1 MAMLDGRIA
10 MVTGGAQGI
19 GKSISLELAGDG
31 ADLVIGDVLLD
42 GAEKTA
48 DEVRALGRK
57 ALAITLDVSNAESA
71 AEAVKSAVG
80 EFGKVDILINNAGI
94 ARDNLLMRMKPEEW
108 ASVIAVNLTG
118 VFNCT
123 QAVVRLMMK
132 QRYGRIVNIAS
143 VIGQMGNAGQANY
156 GATKAGVIGFT
167 KSIARELGSRGI
179 TVNAITPGF
188 IETAMTEKLSEE
200 LRQMMLENVP
210 LGRLGQ
216 PEDIAKAVKF
226 LVSDDA
232 AYITGAVLNVNGGM
246 YM

>member
-1 MAMLDGRIA
+1 MGNLAGRVSL
-10 MVTGGAQGI
+10 VTGGAQGI
-19 GKSISLELAGDG
+19 GRSISLELGGCG
-31 ADLVIGDVLLD
+31 ADVVIGDVLLE

-48 DEVRALGRK
+48 NEVRALGVK
-57 ALAITLDVSNAESA
+57 ALALSLDVSNAESA
-71 AEAVKSAVG
+71 VEAVKSTVA
-80 EFGKVDILINNAGI
+80 EFGKVDILVNNAGI
-94 ARDNLLMRMKPEEW
+94 ARDNLLLRMKPEEW
-108 ASVIAVNLTG
+108 AAVIAVNLTG

-123 QAVVRLMMK
+123 QAVVRFMMK

-143 VIGQMGNAGQANY
+143 VIGQTGNAGQANY

-167 KSIARELGSRGI
+167 KSIARELGSRGV
-179 TVNAITPGF
+179 TVNAVTPGF
-188 IETAMTEKLSEE
+188 IETAMTEKLSDE
-200 LRQMMLENVP
+200 LRQMMLGTVP

-216 PEDIAKAVKF
+216 PEDIAKAVGF

>member
-1 MAMLDGRIA
+1 MGNLAGRVA
-10 MVTGGAQGI
+10 LVTGGAQGI
-19 GKSISLELAGDG
+19 GRAISLKLGECG
-31 ADLVIGDVLLD
+31 ADVVIGDVLLD
-42 GAEKTA
+42 GAENTA
-48 DEVRALGRK
+48 KEVRALGVK
-57 ALAITLDVSNAESA
+57 ALALTLDVSNAESA
-71 AEAVKSAVG
+71 VETIKGAIA
-80 EFGKVDILINNAGI
+80 EFGKVDILVNNAGI

-108 ASVIAVNLTG
+108 ATVIAVNLTG

-123 QAVVRLMMK
+123 QAVVRFMMK

-188 IETAMTEKLSEE
+188 IETAMTDKLSDE

-216 PEDIAKAVKF
+216 PEDIANAVSF

-232 AYITGAVLNVNGGM
+232 AYITGAILNVNGGM